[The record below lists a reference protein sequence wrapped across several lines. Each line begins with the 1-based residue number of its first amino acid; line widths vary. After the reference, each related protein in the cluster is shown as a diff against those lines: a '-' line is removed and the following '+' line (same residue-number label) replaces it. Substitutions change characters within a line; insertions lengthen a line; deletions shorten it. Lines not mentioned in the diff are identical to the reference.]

1 MLFSFSLLFFLSVFF
16 SLFPLILRGTA
27 SIFYK
32 QMWKARRRPR
42 PAHWE
47 REGGGEGVTR
57 GFSGGLAS
65 GITGSLEVVGEV
77 APVWCGRDHMLS
89 MFE

>member
-1 MLFSFSLLFFLSVFF
+1 
-16 SLFPLILRGTA
+16 
-27 SIFYK
+27 
-32 QMWKARRRPR
+32 MWKTRRRPR

-65 GITGSLEVVGEV
+65 GITGSLEVVGTSL
-77 APVWCGRDHMLS
+77 VWKRPYAANV
-89 MFE
+89 